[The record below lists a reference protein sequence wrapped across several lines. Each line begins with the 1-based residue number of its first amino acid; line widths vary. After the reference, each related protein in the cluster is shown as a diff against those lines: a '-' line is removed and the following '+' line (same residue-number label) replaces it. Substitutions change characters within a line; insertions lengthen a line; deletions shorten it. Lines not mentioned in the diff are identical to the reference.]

1 MHLMRRLLSFF
12 LPLSL
17 AGCGAADPVGP
28 APSLSVAEARELLV
42 ALSGVS
48 SLDYRFLLEPPVPVE
63 GQAHATVDTFTDS
76 IPCPAGGMAIVTG
89 FMDFEESGEVDIVVR
104 DDFRG
109 CMLEDEGGRI
119 WRFDAA
125 TSLRAHLQM
134 LAPDGDVLVFVGSV
148 VGAVRFTSGEVAGIC
163 SFDVL
168 LATPEN
174 LEATG
179 TVCGHAVAA
188 LRDAGD

>member
-1 MHLMRRLLSFF
+1 MHLMRRLLPVVLLLSFT
-12 LPLSL
+12 S
-17 AGCGAADPVGP
+17 CGTPDPVGP
-28 APSLSVAEARELLV
+28 APSLSAPEARALLV

-48 SLDYRFLLEPPVPVE
+48 SLDYRFLLEPPAPIE

-89 FMDFEESGEVDIVVR
+89 FMDFEESGEVDIVLR
-104 DDFRG
+104 DDFRN
-109 CMLEDEGGRI
+109 CMVEDEDGRI

-125 TSLRAHLQM
+125 PFLRAHLQM
-134 LAPDGDVLVFVGSV
+134 LAPEGDVLVFVGSV
-148 VGAVRFTSGEVAGIC
+148 VGAVRFTSDDASGVC

-168 LATPEN
+168 LATPDD

-179 TVCGHAVAA
+179 TVCGHALQT
-188 LRDAGD
+188 LRDADA

>member
-1 MHLMRRLLSFF
+1 MRVLRSL
-12 LPLSL
+12 LPLALSLTL
-17 AGCGAADPVGP
+17 AGCDASDPVAP
-28 APSLSVAEARELLV
+28 KPSLSAQEARELLV

-48 SLDYRFLLEPPVPVE
+48 SLDYRFLLEPPGPVE

-109 CMLEDEGGRI
+109 CSVEGEDGRV

-125 TSLRAHLQM
+125 PSLRAHLQM
-134 LAPDGDVLVFVGSV
+134 LAPEGDVLVFVGSI
-148 VGAVRFTSGEVAGIC
+148 VGAVRVTYDDVTAIC

-168 LATPEN
+168 LATPN
-174 LEATG
+174 DLEATG
-179 TVCGHAVAA
+179 TVCGHSLAA
-188 LRDAGD
+188 LRAAGG